1 MSVKAGRGWPRE
13 IGRRCSLDKSTVTG
27 LLGKME
33 RQGLAVNSFGI
44 ALMTKSALGTSQIS
58 SIPYVLS
65 LRFEHVSF
73 GTATFR
79 MNMVFVVLE
88 LLLLR
93 KDFHPVQFLQTPLT
107 LIFSVAI
114 GVSMAA
120 LRWYTPESLLLKTAG
135 LLLGCVILAVG
146 LAIELAP
153 NVIVVPGEGIVR
165 AIAQVRGR
173 EFGCVRVY
181 FDLTLVLVALAL
193 SFLFFHGLRAGTVVS
208 ALLVGRIVTFT
219 NRHVPLI
226 RCVQKWA
233 EPEANTLKEPK

>member
-1 MSVKAGRGWPRE
+1 M
-13 IGRRCSLDKSTVTG
+13 DKSTVTG

-44 ALMTKSALGTSQIS
+44 ALMTKSALRTSQIS

-93 KDFHPVQFLQTPLT
+93 KHFHPVQFLQTPLT

-173 EFGCVRVY
+173 EFGCVKVY

-193 SFLFFHGLRAGTVVS
+193 SFLFSMACGAWGRGLWYRPFWWAGLCPSPT
-208 ALLVGRIVTFT
+208 GMF
-219 NRHVPLI
+219 P
-226 RCVQKWA
+226 
-233 EPEANTLKEPK
+233 

>member
-1 MSVKAGRGWPRE
+1 
-13 IGRRCSLDKSTVTG
+13 
-27 LLGKME
+27 
-33 RQGLAVNSFGI
+33 
-44 ALMTKSALGTSQIS
+44 
-58 SIPYVLS
+58 
-65 LRFEHVSF
+65 
-73 GTATFR
+73 
-79 MNMVFVVLE
+79 
-88 LLLLR
+88 
-93 KDFHPVQFLQTPLT
+93 
-107 LIFSVAI
+107 
-114 GVSMAA
+114 MAA

-153 NVIVVPGEGIVR
+153 NVIVVPSEGIVR

-173 EFGCVRVY
+173 EFGCVKVY

-233 EPEANTLKEPK
+233 EPEANTLKESK

>member
-1 MSVKAGRGWPRE
+1 MSVRAGRGWPRE

-33 RQGLAVNSFGI
+33 RQGLA
-44 ALMTKSALGTSQIS
+44 
-58 SIPYVLS
+58 
-65 LRFEHVSF
+65 
-73 GTATFR
+73 
-79 MNMVFVVLE
+79 
-88 LLLLR
+88 
-93 KDFHPVQFLQTPLT
+93 
-107 LIFSVAI
+107 
-114 GVSMAA
+114 
-120 LRWYTPESLLLKTAG
+120 
-135 LLLGCVILAVG
+135 
-146 LAIELAP
+146 IELAP
-153 NVIVVPGEGIVR
+153 NVVVGPGGGGVR
-165 AIAQVRGR
+165 GVARVRGR
-173 EFGCVRVY
+173 EFGCVKVY